1 MDRLLEF
8 SVNHWDL
15 VLALIIILMMT
26 FGGGIMRRIRGF
38 KEVTAVD
45 AVALMNRE
53 EAAYIDVREDKEYS
67 EGHLLGSVHIP
78 LGQLLDRIDELD
90 KYRQKPVIVGCR
102 SGNRSAMGCA
112 RLRKAGFEQVYNLQ
126 GGILAW
132 QNVNLPIEHG
142 DGKAKRKKKRK

>member
-53 EAAYIDVREDKEYS
+53 DAVYIDVREDKEYS

-78 LGQLLDRIDELD
+78 LGQLVERIDELD

-112 RLRKAGFEQVYNLQ
+112 RLRKTGFEQVYNLK

>member
-8 SVNHWDL
+8 SINHWDL

-53 EAAYIDVREDKEYS
+53 EAIYVDVREDKEYS

-78 LGQLLDRIDELD
+78 LGQLVDRVAELD
-90 KYRQKPVIVGCR
+90 KYKQQPVIVGCR
-102 SGNRSAMGCA
+102 SGNRSGMGCA
-112 RLRKAGFEQVYNLQ
+112 RLRKAGFEQVYNLK

-142 DGKAKRKKKRK
+142 VATRKKKRKA